1 LQIEVALDNPRAELP
16 WTREEMGILNLMRQG
31 EDGSWSPL
39 VEAMVTK
46 ETGDLTG
53 MHEEK
58 RSSLSSSEG
67 AD

>member
-1 LQIEVALDNPRAELP
+1 
-16 WTREEMGILNLMRQG
+16 MGILNLIRRG
-31 EDGSWSPL
+31 EDGSWSLL

-58 RSSLSSSEG
+58 RGSLSSSEG
-67 AD
+67 ARLKSTSMEHQHQF